1 MSINFAKNVNPATIG
16 TLRFNITSGPSADR
30 LIDAFKYA
38 CGENHVRAKFAITS
52 KGVGEF
58 KTENDIMDC
67 NLRIQSLEH
76 EDGSGHSFNMKGA
89 FENASTSN
97 TKIPFH
103 GLKFTGYYNAQ
114 LRIGHLV
121 IFHQ

>member
-1 MSINFAKNVNPATIG
+1 MSINFTKNVNPATIG
-16 TLRFNITSGPSADR
+16 TLRFNIISGPSADR

-38 CGENHVRAKFAITS
+38 YGENHVRAKFTITG
-52 KGVGEF
+52 KGANEL

-67 NLRIQSLEH
+67 SLRIQSLEH

-89 FENASTSN
+89 IEDASAGN

-103 GLKFTGYYNAQ
+103 NLKFTGYYNAK